1 MVSFTKSILFTS
13 IVAIAAQA
21 TTTVSSPTQTS
32 LPALASQVPSCV
44 AGCLGVVHESIG
56 CDVGDIVC
64 LCIHKASLI
73 SKVGLCIVG
82 AQCGF
87 EDATGSTDIVRDMCD
102 LVAED
107 PGTAVIASAS
117 KVLDAVVASATVSAD
132 SAPTST
138 NAAGP
143 VAYDVVKVVVVGG
156 AAAFAI

>member
-1 MVSFTKSILFTS
+1 MPWHPRSHPALLDALESFTKSI
-13 IVAIAAQA
+13 
-21 TTTVSSPTQTS
+21 
-32 LPALASQVPSCV
+32 
-44 AGCLGVVHESIG
+44 G
-56 CDVGDIVC
+56 CDAGDIVC
-64 LCIHKASLI
+64 LCKHKASLI

-117 KVLDAVVASATVSAD
+117 KVLDAVVASATVSAE
-132 SAPTST
+132 SASTST

-143 VAYDVVKVVVVGG
+143 VTYDVFKVVVVGA

>member
-1 MVSFTKSILFTS
+1 MLSLRVSALFTS
-13 IVAIAAQA
+13 IMAITAQA

-56 CDVGDIVC
+56 CEAGDIVC
-64 LCIHKASLI
+64 LCIHKASVI
-73 SKVGLCIVG
+73 SKVGLCIIG
-82 AQCGF
+82 AQCNF

-117 KVLDAVVASATVSAD
+117 KVLGAVVASATLSAE

-138 NAAGP
+138 NGAGS
-143 VAYDVVKVVVVGG
+143 VAYDVVKVVVVGA
-156 AAAFAI
+156 AAAFAV